1 MIGDLYSC
9 SSTHNYNYW
18 AASEKY
24 CMEQEPVLSTTWK
37 KSIKLTIKL
46 TESGETDNGIV
57 SHCKK
62 TPKLSLKER
71 LFHFRSKIRST
82 LYIDS

>member
-1 MIGDLYSC
+1 MLGDLDSC
-9 SSTHNYNYW
+9 SSTHNDDYW

-24 CMEQEPVLSTTWK
+24 CMEQEPFLSTTWK

-46 TESGETDNGIV
+46 IESGETDNGIV

-62 TPKLSLKER
+62 TPKTQ
-71 LFHFRSKIRST
+71 SKWKT
-82 LYIDS
+82 LPL

>member
-1 MIGDLYSC
+1 MLGDLDSC
-9 SSTHNYNYW
+9 SSTHNHDYW

-24 CMEQEPVLSTTWK
+24 CMEQEPVLSTTWM
-37 KSIKLTIKL
+37 KSIKL

-62 TPKLSLKER
+62 PQNSV
-71 LFHFRSKIRST
+71 
-82 LYIDS
+82 